1 MIYWPLAL
9 CCQRFCCHGSHT
21 KGQARRT
28 IFRPGIYNETNVDR
42 SFAKTRESNC
52 PKTYGSGNNNLA
64 PLDLQSPTV
73 FDNHYYKTLIKN
85 KGLLWSDQ
93 QLFDGGSTNSTV
105 RAYSKSYDTFSSD
118 CECHDQDGRYQTPH
132 WISWGY

>member
-1 MIYWPLAL
+1 MPNPIGILYGPGYTTRPTWTDPLP
-9 CCQRFCCHGSHT
+9 
-21 KGQARRT
+21 K
-28 IFRPGIYNETNVDR
+28 
-42 SFAKTRESNC
+42 ESNC

-85 KGLLWSDQ
+85 KGLLQSDE
-93 QLFDGGSTNSTV
+93 QLFDGGSTNATV

-118 CECHDQDGRYQTPH
+118 CESHDQDGRYQTPH
-132 WISWGY
+132 WISWGD